1 MGFCFVSQI
10 LIVELV
16 YFIPCQKQK
25 KKTEKKG
32 SRGPRLDQ
40 SPWRNTYETVPPLLM
55 ARPQTARKIPRS
67 WTKKMSETEAVARE
81 KMGAAAKP
89 VNVRATTRI
98 GNVYCGKS

>member
-1 MGFCFVSQI
+1 
-10 LIVELV
+10 
-16 YFIPCQKQK
+16 
-25 KKTEKKG
+25 
-32 SRGPRLDQ
+32 
-40 SPWRNTYETVPPLLM
+40 M

-98 GNVYCGKS
+98 GNVYCGKSWYFVRQRKWWLPILATEISKGDVNMKRNKMQHTVAA